1 MQGIRASDEHSKS
14 RGGTFAATGALGRLP
29 RVSSDRWF
37 DPACPCHPPS
47 ASPARAQVR
56 SCSGG
61 GDELVDVAHV
71 LRLED
76 KRGDGAV
83 LDLLRREADHHA
95 DRLARPPVHRA
106 VVGRHREVRVRVSGK
121 EAPVRRE
128 GVKHVLDG
136 NFGERRLADTRP
148 NLKCLCG
155 QLVGVER
162 QGAPVLAVEALRWER
177 HELLQV
183 GGQVLLRNLIV
194 LGTLAPDVG
203 RDCLLR
209 VEVGPRQVFLRAKH
223 HALALL
229 LVGLVD
235 GALVEPILKLLRA
248 NLVHAA
254 GLAVVLGDLGDH
266 LLGQAGRPAKVV
278 LAGRRLAGVRRGLH
292 PAPADV
298 GAAIGDGRLAEP
310 AADDRGR
317 IVLIREVGV
326 PITHDTATRVA
337 AIELTVAAALE
348 ECLHRCVGLVNGA
361 ARKCALLALLHVF
374 VPRARRAHRDLQ
386 RHNNRADAGKQRRG
400 AAQCKRERE
409 GGCHACGG
417 RARAQS
423 ARGTNT

>member
-1 MQGIRASDEHSKS
+1 MSVWAARWGRASRRPSPRLWHAGVRP
-14 RGGTFAATGALGRLP
+14 RGSGARGEEWKGECGQGEGPGTGGRQH
-29 RVSSDRWF
+29 
-37 DPACPCHPPS
+37 A
-47 ASPARAQVR
+47 
-56 SCSGG
+56 GG
-61 GDELVDVAHV
+61 GPWRPYAPG
-71 LRLED
+71 
-76 KRGDGAV
+76 RGARCPGAAGACNGSPG
-83 LDLLRREADHHA
+83 RS
-95 DRLARPPVHRA
+95 ARPRSQP
-106 VVGRHREVRVRVSGK
+106 
-121 EAPVRRE
+121 P
-128 GVKHVLDG
+128 
-136 NFGERRLADTRP
+136 T
-148 NLKCLCG
+148 
-155 QLVGVER
+155 
-162 QGAPVLAVEALRWER
+162 VEALRWER

-423 ARGTNT
+423 ALLLFIKRDQITKSGPK